1 MNAHLRCIMKASLE
15 QILRT
20 HTVLTV
26 GIGFRG
32 DDSENMAFY
41 PRGSLT
47 FKVAAGLS
55 VRAVAVR

>member
-1 MNAHLRCIMKASLE
+1 MKASLE

-55 VRAVAVR
+55 VGAAAG